1 MKFSVAPYDTI
12 IWIATIVVV
21 LVPIFIGW
29 LVVFFTRERPK
40 IQRTLWKLFAVLF
53 AIVPNL
59 IILCYA
65 PSAGNLLI

>member
-40 IQRTLWKLFAVLF
+40 IQRTLWNLFAVLF
-53 AIVPNL
+53 ATVPTL